1 MQVYDSK
8 ELFDILCSET
18 FKLVSIK
25 SPNANN
31 ITQRHSGNCNFF
43 KCESDLEILQCEI
56 IFRKDT
62 DFYEVSATLELLT
75 SYDDGN
81 VYYVNKIMNIECY
94 TFKDMVQTIFGQ
106 KERIKI

>member
-25 SPNANN
+25 SPDTND
-31 ITQRHSGNCNFF
+31 ITKRYSEYNFF
-43 KCESDLEILQCEI
+43 NSKSDLEILQCKI

-62 DFYEVSATLELLT
+62 DFYEVSVTLKLT
-75 SYDDGN
+75 ASYEDTN
-81 VYYVNKIMNIECY
+81 VYYINKIMNIECY
-94 TFKDMVQTIFGQ
+94 TFKDVVQTIFGP